1 MTMRLTDTRR
11 APEPDAPSPT
21 RERRVIFER
30 APLLPQR
37 ARTAPVAGLAAAIV
51 LAVLAAG
58 ASADEASP
66 ALAKY
71 QEALDTSLDRALAY
85 LAKEQQSDGAWSRDG
100 GRSGQ
105 RNVTGITSLALMA
118 FLAKGHT
125 PGVGPYGE
133 VLNKGIDFILQ
144 SQQSNGMLVRGDS
157 GHGPMY
163 SHSISTLMLSEVS
176 GMVDAQRQAKID
188 VVLPK
193 ALKAI
198 LSAQQQKKDERSAGG
213 WRYQINSSDSDIS
226 CTGWAIMALRSA
238 RNNGATVP
246 KDAIDRGLAYI
257 MKCNDRS
264 GSGGFVGGFAYQPG
278 GAAGWGRTGTAL
290 LCLELCGRHRDRYA
304 VAAGEWIIRH
314 LPRRVGDGEHFSYAM
329 YYCAQGTFQLG
340 NDYWDRFA
348 AQMYDIMLKAQDTDG
363 SWPVSG
369 ENEGEG
375 GRYYTT
381 SMAVL
386 AMSVSYRQLPIYQR

>member
-1 MTMRLTDTRR
+1 MTTPITGEKRFRSAARWPAALISAAM
-11 APEPDAPSPT
+11 
-21 RERRVIFER
+21 
-30 APLLPQR
+30 LL
-37 ARTAPVAGLAAAIV
+37 ALAHGAAA
-51 LAVLAAG
+51 
-58 ASADEASP
+58 DQASP

-71 QEALDTSLDRALAY
+71 QEALDTSLDRALAF
-85 LAKEQQSDGAWSRDG
+85 LAKDQQSNGSWARDG
-100 GRSGQ
+100 GRGNQ

-125 PGVGPYGE
+125 PGIGPYGE
-133 VLNKGIDFILQ
+133 TLNKGIDFILE

-163 SHSISTLMLSEVS
+163 SHNISTLMLSEVS
-176 GMVDAQRQAKID
+176 GMVDPQRQAKID
-188 VVLPK
+188 AVLPK
-193 ALKAI
+193 ALKVI
-198 LSAQQQKKDERSAGG
+198 LSAQQMPKDERNSGG
-213 WRYQINSSDSDIS
+213 WRYQIDSRDSDIS

-246 KDAIDRGLAYI
+246 REAIDRGLAYI
-257 MKCNDRS
+257 MKCQDA
-264 GSGGFVGGFAYQPG
+264 GSGGFAYQPG

-304 VAAGEWIIRH
+304 LMAGQWIVRH
-314 LPRRVGDGEHFSYAM
+314 LPRRLGDGEHFSYAL
-329 YYCAQGTFQLG
+329 YYCAQGAFQLG
-340 NDYWDRFA
+340 DDYWDPFA
-348 AQMYDIMLKAQDTDG
+348 AQMYDLMLKAQDKDG
-363 SWPVSG
+363 SWPTTG

>member
-1 MTMRLTDTRR
+1 MTPMRTHILRR
-11 APEPDAPSPT
+11 GA
-21 RERRVIFER
+21 
-30 APLLPQR
+30 R
-37 ARTAPVAGLAAAIV
+37 ARRCATVRRPRGRPIAAAACAA
-51 LAVLAAG
+51 AVLTLLAG
-58 ASADEASP
+58 AARADTASP

-85 LAKEQQSDGAWSRDG
+85 LAKEQQSNGCWSRDG
-100 GRSGQ
+100 GRGGQ
-105 RNVTGITSLALMA
+105 RNATGITSLALMA

-133 VLNKGIDFILQ
+133 TINKGIDFILQ
-144 SQQSNGMLVRGDS
+144 SQQTNGMLIRGDS

-163 SHSISTLMLSEVS
+163 SHNISTLMLSEVS
-176 GMVDAQRQAKID
+176 GMVDPERQAKID

-193 ALKAI
+193 ALKVI
-198 LSAQQQKKDERSAGG
+198 ISAQQMPKDERSAGG
-213 WRYQINSSDSDIS
+213 WRYQVDSRDSDIS

-238 RNNGATVP
+238 RNNGAVVP
-246 KDAIDRGLAYI
+246 KDAIDRGLAYV
-257 MKCNDRS
+257 MKCQDRNS
-264 GSGGFVGGFAYQPG
+264 GGFAYQPG
-278 GAAGWGRTGTAL
+278 GAPGWGRTGTAL
-290 LCLELCGRHRDRYA
+290 LILELCGRHRDRYA
-304 VAAGEWIIRH
+304 LAAGEWILRH
-314 LPRRVGDGEHFSYAM
+314 LPRRIGDGEHFSYAL

-340 NDYWDRFA
+340 DDYWDRFA
-348 AQMYDIMLKAQDTDG
+348 AQLYDIMLKAQDTDG
-363 SWPVSG
+363 SWPTTG

>member
-1 MTMRLTDTRR
+1 MTMRLTDTWR
-11 APEPDAPSPT
+11 AGRLARFPA
-21 RERRVIFER
+21 
-30 APLLPQR
+30 ALLAGQY
-37 ARTAPVAGLAAAIV
+37 ARPYWAAAIV

-85 LAKEQQSDGAWSRDG
+85 LAKEQQADGSWSRDG
-100 GRSGQ
+100 GQGGQ
-105 RNVTGITSLALMA
+105 RNATGITSLALMA

-144 SQQSNGMLVRGDS
+144 SQQSNSMLVRGDS

-163 SHSISTLMLSEVS
+163 SHNISTLMLSEVS
-176 GMVDAQRQAKID
+176 GMVDPQRQARID
-188 VVLPK
+188 AVLPK
-193 ALKAI
+193 ALMAI
-198 LSAQQQKKDERSAGG
+198 LAAQRVSKDERSAGG
-213 WRYQINSSDSDIS
+213 WRYQIDSRDSDIS

-257 MKCNDRS
+257 MKCNDR
-264 GSGGFVGGFAYQPG
+264 GGAGGFAYQPG
-278 GAAGWGRTGTAL
+278 GAPGWGRTGTAL

-304 VAAGEWIIRH
+304 VMAGDWIVQH
-314 LPRRVGDGEHFSYAM
+314 LPRRVGDGEHFSYAL

-340 NDYWDRFA
+340 DDYWDRFA
-348 AQMYDIMLKAQDTDG
+348 AQMYDLMLKAQDQDG